1 MVSHSLV
8 VGYHGCDVS
17 VARKVIALKDTLHP
31 SQNPWDWLGHGY
43 YFWEDSP
50 ARARR
55 WAEAEGK
62 RRNSKI
68 KHPAVLGA
76 VIDLGNC
83 LNLADAEALKQV
95 GAAHAAYLQICAE
108 TGAPAALNRGAELR
122 ARYLDCAV
130 METLHHLRQAESRLA
145 FDTVRGFFIEGRELY
160 AGAGFRELD
169 HVQICVRSLDQII
182 GFFWPRSSTPE

>member
-8 VGYHGCDVS
+8 VGYHGCDVR
-17 VARKVIALKDTLHP
+17 VARKVISLTDSLLP

-43 YFWEDSP
+43 YFWEDSLT
-50 ARARR
+50 RAKR
-55 WAEAEGK
+55 WAEVESK
-62 RRNSKI
+62 RHGSGI
-68 KHPAVLGA
+68 KNPAVLGA

-95 GAAHAAYLQICAE
+95 RAAYEEYERACTSGGIERAK
-108 TGAPAALNRGAELR
+108 NRGPDLR

-130 METLHHLRQAESRLA
+130 MESLHQFRQEEGKPA

-160 AGAGFRELD
+160 DGAGFRELD
-169 HVQICVRSLDQII
+169 HIQICVRSLDQII
-182 GFFWPRSSTPE
+182 GFFWPRQ